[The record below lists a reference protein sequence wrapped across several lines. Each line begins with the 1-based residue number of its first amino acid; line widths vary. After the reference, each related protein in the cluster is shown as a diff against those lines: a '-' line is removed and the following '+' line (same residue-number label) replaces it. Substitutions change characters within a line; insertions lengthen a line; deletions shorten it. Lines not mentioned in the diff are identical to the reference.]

1 MCLVRWPLH
10 HVSHTCVCVCVYR
23 YMWVDWDMEYTYTVP
38 LQVSTT
44 IWFAVYIFFVHWIT
58 SAYKN
63 LGAARNLS
71 ELVIATVLMYNGQH
85 VAFYQVA
92 DFHCTPERFIG
103 VIFRSK
109 MDIPVQQP
117 WIHWLPTPVPFL
129 SFHQPRS
136 TGQSQ
141 QILETEKKQH
151 IYQHKCFKTYHL
163 IIYMH
168 QIEYFIHYYCFII
181 FKKSITQTCVYKC
194 LENVSLTKIEL

>member
-1 MCLVRWPLH
+1 MC
-10 HVSHTCVCVCVYR
+10 HTPVCVSVCTGTCELTETWNIRILYR
-23 YMWVDWDMEYTYTVP
+23 CKFPQPFDLLYTSF
-38 LQVSTT
+38 L
-44 IWFAVYIFFVHWIT
+44 YIEFT
-58 SAYKN
+58 SACKN

-136 TGQSQ
+136 TGQSR

-181 FKKSITQTCVYKC
+181 F
-194 LENVSLTKIEL
+194 

>member
-23 YMWVDWDMEYTYTVP
+23 YVWVEWGMEYTHTVP

-44 IWFAVYIFFVHWIT
+44 IWFAVYIILYIEFT

-63 LGAARNLS
+63 FRAARNLSEEFTSAYKNFRAARNLS
-71 ELVIATVLMYNGQH
+71 ELVIATELMYNAQH
-85 VAFYQVA
+85 VAFYRVA

-103 VIFRSK
+103 VIPRCK

-129 SFHQPRS
+129 NFHQPRS
-136 TGQSQ
+136 TGQSR
-141 QILETEKKQH
+141 QILETEK
-151 IYQHKCFKTYHL
+151 
-163 IIYMH
+163 
-168 QIEYFIHYYCFII
+168 
-181 FKKSITQTCVYKC
+181 
-194 LENVSLTKIEL
+194 